1 MVKNLTLQFFCLIF
15 LTFPQ
20 FAQSLET
27 VSITITDQNG
37 DLVTAGIVSVADT
50 TGRKISEVELGR
62 KKTAFNLA
70 TGNYT
75 LEIQSPGFK
84 VYRKDFEVKDG
95 FSSFDVKLELE
106 DVKVNIEVEQTE
118 KEKRMEAAMGGFLSQ
133 EEIDALPETGE
144 EIKEEL
150 KRRYGDDVLIR
161 IDGDF
166 EGSQVPSRS
175 EISSIKVISNTFD
188 AEFHEIGRTIIDI
201 RTNTTAKDLR
211 GWINFNFNS
220 IVYHRLNKNGSKR
233 CVSASIGIKW

>member
-1 MVKNLTLQFFCLIF
+1 MAKILTLQFFCLIF

-27 VSITITDQNG
+27 VSITITDPNG
-37 DLVTAGIVSVADT
+37 DLVTAGVVSVADT
-50 TGRKISEVELGR
+50 TGRKLSELELG
-62 KKTAFNLA
+62 KKKPVFSLA

-84 VYRKDFEVKDG
+84 VYRKDFEVKAG
-95 FSSFDVKLELE
+95 FSNFDVKLELE
-106 DVKVNIEVEQTE
+106 DIQVNIEVGQTE
-118 KEKRMEAAMGGFLSQ
+118 REKRMEAAMGGFLSQ
-133 EEIDALPETGE
+133 KEIDALPETGE

-175 EISSIKVISNTFD
+175 EISSIKVISSPLMPNFTKSGALSLIFVPTLLPK
-188 AEFHEIGRTIIDI
+188 ACVGGLIII
-201 RTNTTAKDLR
+201 LITL
-211 GWINFNFNS
+211 F
-220 IVYHRLNKNGSKR
+220 
-233 CVSASIGIKW
+233 